1 MVKILKIISFCI
13 LITVSKAQN
22 DLDLVWS
29 NEQILSPSETMD
41 QKFPDAV
48 IDENGVMHIV
58 WLEQHGDQKSIQY
71 SSSADGGSSFSQPAQ
86 VNQLDRH
93 IIAYMQS
100 GPKIRIRDNELFVI
114 FMMHDE
120 NEYPSV
126 YMSYSSDGG
135 QTWSEETEVSDQP
148 YRNAY
153 PDLEI
158 DISGNLHLIY
168 YNYSQSW
175 SFVGVFYAV
184 TSQDPS
190 GFQVSIPLGITD
202 ETQEPCDCCQPD
214 LAVSNGGDIYVA
226 YRNNIT
232 NHRDHYLVKKT
243 QEDSTFSNPIQIS
256 AYEDYINFC
265 PASGPSLSLNDSLV
279 SVSYFVHE
287 NNSSFVNYSSLNEIV
302 FSNETIVHN
311 NGYQQ
316 NYSHSV
322 LHGNF
327 IHIAWI
333 EHGLGNPDIFYGV
346 MEIGNNE
353 LVNIR
358 RVNQDSTSGEVTQ
371 KDPTLLWA
379 NNSLFC
385 FWSDGRSGLY
395 QVYLSKATLDTQTV
409 NIGHTNSGIFP
420 DSISLYPV
428 YPNPFNPV
436 TTLRYDLPEDALVNI
451 TIYDM
456 MGRIVK
462 TLINDQQTAGYR
474 STQWNATNDAG
485 SPVSAG
491 IYLYMIQAGEF
502 RQTRKMVLLK

>member
-1 MVKILKIISFCI
+1 MVKILKIITFCI

-126 YMSYSSDGG
+126 YMSYSSDDG

-153 PDLEI
+153 PALEI

-168 YNYSQSW
+168 YNYSQNW

-232 NHRDHYLVKKT
+232 NHRDHYLVKKI
-243 QEDSTFSNPIQIS
+243 QEATTFSNPIQIS

-333 EHGLGNPDIFYGV
+333 EHGLGNPDIFYGII
-346 MEIGNNE
+346 EIGNNE
-353 LVNIR
+353 LANIC

-436 TTLRYDLPEDALVNI
+436 TTLRYDLPDDALVNI

-456 MGRIVK
+456 MGRVVK

-491 IYLYMIQAGEF
+491 IYLYMIQAGEL

>member
-1 MVKILKIISFCI
+1 MVKILKTISFCV
-13 LITVSKAQN
+13 LITVTKAQN
-22 DLDLVWS
+22 DLDLVWG

-48 IDENGVMHIV
+48 IDENGIMHIV
-58 WLEQHGDQKSIQY
+58 WLEQDWDQKSIQY

-120 NEYPSV
+120 NEYPSI

-158 DISGNLHLIY
+158 DISGKLHLIY
-168 YNYSQSW
+168 YNYGQNW

-184 TSQDPS
+184 TSHDSS

-232 NHRDHYLVKKT
+232 NHRDHYLVKKA

-346 MEIGNNE
+346 MEIGNDE

-409 NIGHTNSGIFP
+409 NIGYANSGILP
-420 DSISLYPV
+420 DSISLYSA
-428 YPNPFNPV
+428 YPNPFNPT
-436 TTLRYDLPEDALVNI
+436 TTLRYDLPEDAQVNI

-456 MGRIVK
+456 MGRQVS
-462 TLINDQQTAGYR
+462 TLVSSQQSAGYK
-474 STQWNATNDAG
+474 SVQWNANNSAG
-485 SPVSAG
+485 QPVSAG
-491 IYLYMIQAGEF
+491 VYLYQIRAGEF
-502 RQTRKMVLLK
+502 VQTRKMVLLK